1 MWAHRPHLNRRSA
14 FTFIEMSLVTALISI
29 LSLAVYTTFSSG
41 ARIWQ
46 KANTKTPE
54 TEIGIFSDKLSN
66 DLRNWFVSS
75 VIQPKGRRTELS
87 FALFQEGGLV
97 QEKDSALVDFG
108 QVSYWFDTSRFCVY
122 RQYRNYL
129 HAADDVKKTQPQ
141 VVLTDVDSVLF
152 SYYYFDVAT
161 QKGVWLDELDKAIP
175 SAVKI
180 QVSFKDKQRQK
191 KLSKIITVYVA
202 DSGVSS

>member
-1 MWAHRPHLNRRSA
+1 MWAHKSHPDRRSA
-14 FTFIEMSLVTALISI
+14 FTFIEMSLVAALISI

-66 DLRNWFVSS
+66 DLRNWFASS
-75 VIQPKGRRTELS
+75 VIQPKGTRTELS
-87 FALFQEGGLV
+87 FALFQEGGLA

-122 RQYRNYL
+122 RRYRNYL
-129 HAADDVKKTQPQ
+129 HAVDDEKRTQPQ
-141 VVLTDVDSVLF
+141 VVLADVDSVLF
-152 SYYYFDVAT
+152 SYYYFDAAT
-161 QKGVWLDELDKAIP
+161 QKGAWLDELDKTIP

-191 KLSKIITVYVA
+191 ELSKIIAVYIA
-202 DSGVSS
+202 DSGASS